1 MLQVQSHMMYLNAY
15 YGSPAVVAGGNALN
29 TYQQFQYLSSTMQIY
44 NPALNLC
51 LDDQGVETL
60 GTSSY
65 SAYLSFGYCDSTS
78 INQQFII
85 TTNNQIYNPN
95 WPNNQVCINGNGN
108 FYYIATPT
116 STGQSNVYFGLYEA
130 IYWGCSTS
138 DSNEMFNVILVCPPG
153 AGLP

>member
-1 MLQVQSHMMYLNAY
+1 MLQVQNSKLHLNAY
-15 YGSPAVVAGGNALN
+15 FGSPAVVAFGNALD
-29 TYQQFQYLSSTMQIY
+29 THQQFQYLSSTMQIY

-51 LDDQGVETL
+51 LDDQGFETL

-65 SAYLSFGYCDSTS
+65 SAYLSFLHCDSTS

-95 WPNNQVCINGNGN
+95 WPNNQVCINGNGYS
-108 FYYIATPT
+108 FDFALLT
-116 STGQSNVYFGLYEA
+116 STGQSYVGFNEA

-153 AGLP
+153 ARHP